1 MGAGASASSAGSMAE
16 EPDDDALL
24 SFLGEDVDRAER
36 LLSRAERLM
45 LLGLKRKTFWD
56 VVQHLEAKL
65 APKVGM
71 REKKPYK
78 KRPKKKA
85 PHQGGNCIF
94 DQLIGT
100 LKSWDGKDGKPKDD
114 EVKAF
119 LKQLLREGPQE
130 TNVKALEIKLMALT
144 PTLFASWA

>member
-56 VVQHLEAKL
+56 VVPSHCIVRGK
-65 APKVGM
+65 M
-71 REKKPYK
+71 R
-78 KRPKKKA
+78 
-85 PHQGGNCIF
+85 
-94 DQLIGT
+94 
-100 LKSWDGKDGKPKDD
+100 
-114 EVKAF
+114 
-119 LKQLLREGPQE
+119 
-130 TNVKALEIKLMALT
+130 
-144 PTLFASWA
+144 